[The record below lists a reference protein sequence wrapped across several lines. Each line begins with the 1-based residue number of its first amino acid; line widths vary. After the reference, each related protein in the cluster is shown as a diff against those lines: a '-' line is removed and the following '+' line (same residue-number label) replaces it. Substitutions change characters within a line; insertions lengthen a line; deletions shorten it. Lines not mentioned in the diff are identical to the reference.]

1 MSGQI
6 RMSPSE
12 LRDRAKTYGQSGRDI
27 EDILSRLSQLQEQLR
42 SEWEGQAFMRF
53 DDQFE
58 QLKPKVTEFAN
69 LMDQLT
75 IDLKTANAVKS
86 TIDNFLK
93 TSDSKINKKWGIHTN
108 IVGCFTKS
116 HAVFCMAFSKHRK
129 LMPKKVFI

>member
-6 RMSPSE
+6 RMIPSE

-42 SEWEGQAFMRF
+42 SEWEGQAFVRF

-69 LMDQLT
+69 LMDQINDQLE
-75 IDLKTANAVKS
+75 KTANAVEEHDQQLS
-86 TIDNFLK
+86 QNF
-93 TSDSKINKKWGIHTN
+93 G
-108 IVGCFTKS
+108 F
-116 HAVFCMAFSKHRK
+116 
-129 LMPKKVFI
+129 